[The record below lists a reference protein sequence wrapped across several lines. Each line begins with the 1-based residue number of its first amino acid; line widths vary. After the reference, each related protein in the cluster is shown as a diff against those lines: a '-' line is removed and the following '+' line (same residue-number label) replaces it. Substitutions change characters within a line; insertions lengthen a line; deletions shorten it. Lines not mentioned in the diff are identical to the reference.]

1 MSVSAR
7 SGRVAKLSFS
17 LELKDELV
25 KARCIGADERNALL
39 CAIAHTSAS
48 MKFSAGGISIE
59 FVTENQFVAELTA
72 KLAHE
77 LYGLSATLLARRQE
91 GFGRSSYVVSAS
103 GADCAKLL
111 ADYGCLP
118 CEEAKE
124 YIPGAVPDAFLLGE
138 KMARCFLRGAFL
150 GAGSVSDPRK
160 GYHLEI
166 VCRYERFAEILR
178 GLLADFEVN
187 ARVSARK
194 QDYVVYLKDGESIS
208 DFLRLAGAVDAVL
221 AFENVRVLRF
231 MANDL
236 NRRSNFENA
245 NMQKTARASAQQLI
259 DIRLILSEA
268 GLESLNPALRE
279 TAEARI
285 NNEEASLAELARELN
300 IGKSG
305 LNHRLAKLSAIAEGI
320 RLHGVKA
327 RKGNEG

>member
-1 MSVSAR
+1 M
-7 SGRVAKLSFS
+7 SFS
-17 LELKDELV
+17 SELKHELV
-25 KARCIGADERNALL
+25 KARCTGADERNALL

-48 MKFSAGGISIE
+48 MKFGAGGLSVE
-59 FVTENQFVAELTA
+59 FVTENQSAAELTA
-72 KLAHE
+72 KLAGE
-77 LYGLSATLLARRQE
+77 LYGLSATLFARRQE
-91 GFGRSSYVVSAS
+91 GLKRNSYVVSAS
-103 GADCAKLL
+103 GAGCARLL
-111 ADYGCLP
+111 SDYGCLP
-118 CEEAKE
+118 REGAED
-124 YIPGAVPDAFLLGE
+124 YVPGAVPDAFLLGE
-138 KMARCFLRGAFL
+138 RITRCFLRGAFL
-150 GAGSVSDPRK
+150 GAGSLSDPRK

-166 VCRYERFAEILR
+166 VCRYERFAEILQ
-178 GLLADFEVN
+178 GLLADFEIN

-236 NRRSNFENA
+236 NRRSNFESA

-259 DIRLILSEA
+259 DIRLIMDA
-268 GLESLNPALRE
+268 KGLETLPPQLRE
-279 TAEARI
+279 TAEARL
-285 NNEEASLAELARELN
+285 NNEEASLAELARELD